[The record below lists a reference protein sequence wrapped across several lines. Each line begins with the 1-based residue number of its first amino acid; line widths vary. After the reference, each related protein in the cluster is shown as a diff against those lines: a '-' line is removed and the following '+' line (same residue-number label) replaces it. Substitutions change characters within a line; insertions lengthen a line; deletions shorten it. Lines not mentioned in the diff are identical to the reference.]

1 MNTGFVVGLWFLI
14 GLTGCEQAK
23 QRDATIS
30 EPPQHN
36 ASHPPAAKK
45 QDKAPN
51 TASEKESLSPP
62 IVPPERIVRPADRRP
77 RHDDARLADAGVRV
91 FESKRLKLY
100 TDIDAEVARPLPAVI
115 DQLYVALEA
124 YLGPLPPDVAGS
136 DFQISG
142 FLIRDMALFRELG
155 LLPEDFTIE
164 HGAQRR
170 NEFWMR
176 DQEFDYYRR
185 HLLIHEATHCFM
197 NFMPGVDAPLWY
209 LEGMAEYFG
218 AHQLH
223 GQAPATFREMPTSPQ
238 DFAGFGRISIIR
250 KDVAANKPLTI
261 PAIMALTSSD
271 FVAPD
276 PYGWSWGLCAFL
288 DGNPRYHE
296 RFQKLGGFT
305 QGTQFVRV
313 FTESFAADQRELAT
327 EWRLFLCNLQYGYDI
342 ARAAIDFKPGETLK
356 DDQAVQTFTIEAARG
371 WQSSQVLLEEGQMYE
386 VTATGRFT
394 LTDESPHS
402 KPWVS
407 EPRGI
412 SFRYFDGR
420 PIGTLLGC
428 LRTESGLAGGTD
440 DSMLNVIA
448 LGSECTFKAPMTG
461 TLYLRLNDAW
471 NSLHDNHGHAT
482 VEIRK
487 RLQP

>member
-1 MNTGFVVGLWFLI
+1 M
-14 GLTGCEQAK
+14 GLTGCDQTTRPDASTPDSKHDSSNQTAAQK
-23 QRDATIS
+23 QQTRPITPKVQGD
-30 EPPQHN
+30 
-36 ASHPPAAKK
+36 
-45 QDKAPN
+45 
-51 TASEKESLSPP
+51 LSPTMAR
-62 IVPPERIVRPADRRP
+62 PERIVRPDDRRP
-77 RHDDARLADAGVRV
+77 RHDDARLVDAGVHI

-100 TDIDAEVARPLPAVI
+100 TDIDPEVARTLPPLI
-115 DQLYVALEA
+115 DQLYRELEA
-124 YLGPLPPDVAGS
+124 YLGPLPPDASGS

-142 FLIRDMALFRELG
+142 FLIRDMGFFRELG

-185 HLLIHEATHCFM
+185 HLLLHEATHCFM

-209 LEGMAEYFG
+209 LEGMAEYIG
-218 AHQLH
+218 AHQRH
-223 GQAPATFREMPTSPQ
+223 GDQPTTFREMPTSSH

-250 KDVAANKPLTI
+250 KDVAANKLLSI
-261 PAIMALTSSD
+261 PAIMAMTASD

-276 PYGWSWGLCAFL
+276 PYAWSWALCAFL
-288 DGNPRYHE
+288 DGTPRYHE

-305 QGTQFVRV
+305 QGTQFARV
-313 FTESFAADQRELAT
+313 FAESFDVDQRDLAT

-342 ARAAIDFKPGETLK
+342 TRASIDFKPGEPLTNE
-356 DDQAVQTFTIEAARG
+356 QASQTVTIEANRG
-371 WQSSQVLLEEGQMYE
+371 WQSSRMLLEEGQMYE

-394 LTDESPHS
+394 LAEKSSDS

-428 LRTESGLAGGTD
+428 IRMESGPTGGPD
-440 DSMLNVIA
+440 DSMLHVIA
-448 LGSECTFKAPMTG
+448 LGSECKFKAPFTG

-471 NSLHDNHGHAT
+471 NSLHDNHGHAN
-482 VEIRK
+482 VKIRK
-487 RLQP
+487 NLEL

>member
-1 MNTGFVVGLWFLI
+1 M

-23 QRDATIS
+23 
-30 EPPQHN
+30 
-36 ASHPPAAKK
+36 PPAPAIPEPQSSSSNPTATQKPQTK
-45 QDKAPN
+45 PIEATDK
-51 TASEKESLSPP
+51 EKEASPPP
-62 IVPPERIVRPADRRP
+62 IVRPERIVRPDDRRP
-77 RHDDARLADAGVRV
+77 RHDAARLADAGVRI
-91 FESKRLKLY
+91 FESKRLMLY
-100 TDIDAEVARPLPAVI
+100 TDVDPETARPLPALI
-115 DQLYVALEA
+115 DQLYAALEA
-124 YLGPLPPDVAGS
+124 YFGPLPPDIAGS
-136 DFQISG
+136 DFQMSG
-142 FLIRDMALFRELG
+142 FLMKDMALYRELG

-185 HLLIHEATHCFM
+185 HLLLHEATHCFM

-223 GQAPATFREMPTSPQ
+223 GEQPATFREMPTSPH
-238 DFAGFGRISIIR
+238 DFAGFGRISIVR
-250 KDVAANKPLTI
+250 KDVAANNALTI
-261 PAIMALTSSD
+261 PAIMALTASD

-276 PYGWSWGLCAFL
+276 PYGWSWALCTFL

-305 QGTQFVRV
+305 QGTQFARV
-313 FTESFAADQRELAT
+313 FNESFAANQRELAT
-327 EWRLFLCNLQYGYDI
+327 EWRLFLSHLQYGYDV
-342 ARAAIDFKPGETLK
+342 ARAAIDFKPGEILK
-356 DDQAVQTFTIEAARG
+356 DQQASQTVTIEANLG
-371 WQSSQVLLEEGQMYE
+371 WQSSRVLLEEGLTYE

-394 LTDESPHS
+394 LADKSPYS
-402 KPWVS
+402 KPWIS

-428 LRTESGLAGGTD
+428 LRTESGPAGGQD
-440 DSMLNVIA
+440 DSMLHVIA
-448 LGSECTFKAPMTG
+448 LGSECKFKAPLTG

-471 NSLHDNHGHAT
+471 NSLHDNQGHAT
-482 VEIRK
+482 VEVRK
-487 RLQP
+487 CNNP